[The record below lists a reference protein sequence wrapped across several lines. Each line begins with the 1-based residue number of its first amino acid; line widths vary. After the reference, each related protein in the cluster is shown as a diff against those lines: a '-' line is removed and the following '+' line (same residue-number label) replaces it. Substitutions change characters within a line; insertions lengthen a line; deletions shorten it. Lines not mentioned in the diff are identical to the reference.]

1 MLFKKTESLTVK
13 KNQFV
18 DLVSEIRESQVL
30 VANVEDGEK
39 VKIEILNDIW
49 NLKQDLFNIMYGFG
63 KEYKNNEEID
73 QIIEDGELDS
83 TEEIETEF
91 RRVIFHEGQDEI
103 NYIIKSY
110 FNNKEYVLLVKYSD
124 DYKTRYYEIY
134 SLENRYD
141 FSENLCNILFKE
153 IK

>member
-1 MLFKKTESLTVK
+1 MLFTKTESLTVK